1 MGRLRWTGV
10 SPKSIIQIVLSQH
23 SVSANSMINKGN
35 VCSHVSEYL
44 PTLLKN
50 RSLYSCSFIGKP
62 NSSSTRRFPPL
73 KHFFHST
80 GACYSAERDYYEI
93 LGVSR
98 DSSRDE
104 IKKAFH
110 ALAKKYHPDANKNNP
125 SAKRKFQ
132 EIRDAYEILQN
143 PQKRAHYDMMK
154 EQPSNTENIN
164 YNYGNGNDFRYT
176 YSTQFSDSFQKIFSE
191 IFENEAENLT
201 QDIQVVPFVIMFH
214 LRFPQKIKMV
224 LNVLG
229 LVYFGPWYM
238 HLNRYGKRF
247 YGGGTRGEVGVDE
260 GEGPESLVEKPH
272 QRWIPVLNL
281 VELSLSFSEAA
292 KGCTKH
298 LSFDADV
305 PCDSCNGL
313 GYPLNSKPKV
323 CPACQGVG
331 RVTIPPFTATC
342 STCKGSGRV
351 IKERCRACKA
361 SGVVEAIKDV
371 KVTIPAGVDSGDTI
385 RVPKAGHAG
394 RRGVQPGSLFIKLK
408 VAKDPLFAR
417 EGADLYVDYHIS
429 FTKAILGGKV
439 EVPTLS
445 GKTKIQV
452 PKGVQPG
459 QLVVLRGKG
468 LPKSGFLVNHGD
480 QYVRFRIDFPTALNE
495 RQRAI
500 MEEFAQEEVINGDYL
515 DREVN
520 LWQQLLERV
529 SNPKFVVEFS
539 LLIVILLLLIKTL

>member
-1 MGRLRWTGV
+1 MGRLRWTGI
-10 SPKSIIQIVLSQH
+10 SPKSVIQIALSWRTVCAH
-23 SVSANSMINKGN
+23 SMIGKRNT
-35 VCSHVSEYL
+35 CAHVSEYL

-62 NSSSTRRFPPL
+62 NSSSTRRFPPS

-132 EIRDAYEILQN
+132 EIRDAYEILQD
-143 PQKRAHYDMMK
+143 PQKRAQYDMMK
-154 EQPSNTENIN
+154 EQPSSTEDVN
-164 YNYGNGNDFRYT
+164 YNYGNGNDFRYS

-201 QDIQVVPFVIMFH
+201 QDIQ
-214 LRFPQKIKMV
+214 
-224 LNVLG
+224 
-229 LVYFGPWYM
+229 
-238 HLNRYGKRF
+238 
-247 YGGGTRGEVGVDE
+247 
-260 GEGPESLVEKPH
+260 
-272 QRWIPVLNL
+272 

-305 PCDSCNGL
+305 PCDSCNGT

-323 CPACQGVG
+323 CPTCQGIG

-394 RRGVQPGSLFIKLK
+394 RRGMQSGCLFIKL
-408 VAKDPLFAR
+408 
-417 EGADLYVDYHIS
+417 
-429 FTKAILGGKV
+429 KAILGGKV
-439 EVPTLS
+439 DVPTLS

-468 LPKSGFLVNHGD
+468 LPRKGFLVDHGD

-500 MEEFAQEEVINGDYL
+500 MEEFAQEEIVNGDYM
-515 DREVN
+515 DGEVN

>member
-23 SVSANSMINKGN
+23 SISANSMINKGN

-201 QDIQVVPFVIMFH
+201 QDIQV
-214 LRFPQKIKMV
+214 
-224 LNVLG
+224 
-229 LVYFGPWYM
+229 
-238 HLNRYGKRF
+238 
-247 YGGGTRGEVGVDE
+247 
-260 GEGPESLVEKPH
+260 
-272 QRWIPVLNL
+272 
-281 VELSLSFSEAA
+281 ELSLSFSEAA

-323 CPACQGVG
+323 CPTCQGVG

-439 EVPTLS
+439 EVPTLA

-480 QYVRFRIDFPTALNE
+480 QYVRFRIDFPSALNE

-500 MEEFAQEEVINGDYL
+500 MEEFAQEEVINGDYM
-515 DREVN
+515 DGEVN
-520 LWQQLLERV
+520 LWQQLLERI